1 MQVWNIGWKKGDEG
15 MRTRLVIGSLL
26 LVVTLLLGGS
36 VLAQGDAGSGLVS
49 TRSAY
54 SVDETTNQLRTAL
67 EDQGLIVVTTVDHA
81 ANAQNVGEDLRPTQL
96 LIFGNPNL
104 GTPLMQSSQTTAI
117 DLPQKFLIWE
127 DADGQVSVTYNDPQY
142 LVDRH
147 GITGQDEVLNRVAT
161 ALNNFATSVAPEAGA
176 TAPEATAAPDATAPA
191 PTSAPAGAAPTTAPA
206 DAAPAPDAPTTLPET
221 GKNALPLGWV
231 VLAAG
236 VLLAVGGVILWRVR
250 GSALFLLLVVPL
262 LTTLLVAP
270 PVTAQTDA
278 ANGLVSVASPYSVE
292 ETVSRLQ
299 TALDENGL
307 ITVATINHAAN
318 AEGVGLDLRPTQLI
332 IFGNPNIGTQLMQ
345 SNQTIGIDLPQ
356 KFLVWEDAD
365 GQVSITYNDPQ
376 YLAERHGITDRDEV
390 IGRVATALENLT
402 NAATAE

>member
-1 MQVWNIGWKKGDEG
+1 

-49 TRSAY
+49 TTSAY
-54 SVDETTNQLRTAL
+54 SVDETTNRLRTAL
-67 EDQGLIVVTTVDHA
+67 EDQGLIVVATVDHA

-127 DADGQVSVTYNDPQY
+127 DADGQVSVTYNDPQS

-147 GITGQDEVLNRVAT
+147 NITGQDEVLNRVAT
-161 ALNNFATSVAPEAGA
+161 ALNNFATSVAPEAA
-176 TAPEATAAPDATAPA
+176 TTAPEATSPAATAAPAAT
-191 PTSAPAGAAPTTAPA
+191 APAGAAPTTVPA
-206 DAAPAPDAPTTLPET
+206 DAAPAPDAPTRLPET
-221 GKNALPLGWV
+221 GDNALPLGWV
-231 VLAAG
+231 VLVAG
-236 VLLAVGGVILWRVR
+236 LLLAVGGVILWRVR

-262 LTTLLVAP
+262 LTTPLVAP

-278 ANGLVSVASPYSVE
+278 ENGLVSVAGPYSVE

-345 SNQTIGIDLPQ
+345 SNQTIAIDLPQ

-390 IGRVATALENLT
+390 IGQVATALENLT

>member
-1 MQVWNIGWKKGDEG
+1 
-15 MRTRLVIGSLL
+15 MRMRLVIGSLL
-26 LVVTLLLGGS
+26 LVITLLLAGS

-49 TRSAY
+49 TTSAY
-54 SVDETTNQLRTAL
+54 SVDETTNRLRTAL

-81 ANAQNVGEDLRPTQL
+81 ANAQNVGEDLRSTQL

-117 DLPQKFLIWE
+117 DLPQKFLVWE
-127 DADGQVSVTYNDPQY
+127 DANGQVSVTYNDPQY
-142 LVDRH
+142 LVNRH
-147 GITGQDEVLNRVAT
+147 NITGQDEVLNRVAT
-161 ALNNFATSVAPEAGA
+161 ALNTFATSVTPEAGV
-176 TAPEATAAPDATAPA
+176 TAPEATAAPDATLPA
-191 PTSAPAGAAPTTAPA
+191 PTSAPAGTAPTSAPA
-206 DAAPAPDAPTTLPET
+206 DAATTTAPDAPTTLPET
-221 GKNALPLGWV
+221 GDNALPLGWV
-231 VLAAG
+231 MLVAGLLLAA
-236 VLLAVGGVILWRVR
+236 GGVILWRVR

-262 LTTLLVAP
+262 LTTPLVAP

-278 ANGLVSVASPYSVE
+278 ENGLVSVASPYSVE